1 MTLQLAISASQ
12 RSTLQSATANWT
24 PTRAENGVEA
34 SFAPV
39 MHYDQ
44 DREIYGEGDGAEYYY
59 KVVSG
64 MVRTCK
70 FFADGR
76 RQIDG
81 FHVAGDLFG
90 IETGREHSLSAEAVN
105 DCSVIAIRRGNADNS
120 GSMHLLAE
128 LMRILR
134 RAQEHTV
141 LLGRRSAVEKVAA
154 FLLTLP
160 CVAGAKD
167 KIALA
172 MTRQDIG
179 DYLGLTLE
187 TVSRTISQL
196 ERDDIIELPSARQIK
211 IKDRDALIEL
221 RG

>member
-12 RSTLQSATANWT
+12 RSTRQTVTANWT
-24 PTRAENGVEA
+24 PIRTENEVEA

-39 MHYDQ
+39 MHFDQ
-44 DREIYGEGDGAEYYY
+44 DCEIYGEGDAAEYYY

-90 IETGREHSLSAEAVN
+90 IETGCEHSLSAEAVS
-105 DCSVIAIRRGNADNS
+105 DCSIVAIRRGNADIS
-120 GSMHLLAE
+120 ASAHLLAG
-128 LMRILR
+128 LMRVLG
-134 RAQEHTV
+134 RAQEHAV

-154 FLLTLP
+154 FLLALP
-160 CVAGAKD
+160 CGAGAKD

-196 ERDDIIELPSARQIK
+196 ERDDIIDLPSARQIK
-211 IKDRDALIEL
+211 IKDREALIEL